1 MTPNEKKAAA
11 YAKKRENKAERRAER
26 EAQIKA
32 LQQIRDNPDT
42 FPSERLQAVVLL
54 EKLRYY

>member
-11 YAKKRENKAERRAER
+11 YAKKRENKAARRAER